1 MDFADIKRKAEAA
14 REFRIEDGG
23 RWFSLRLPTDHQV
36 NLEAARSRDEG
47 GSGTAATVQL
57 MRALVERAVVAWGG
71 VTCEMLAP
79 GAGDEAAEVV
89 PGSVGLLLDAEP
101 DLQAKLFEAF
111 IERQRQR
118 REKQEAAAKN

>member
-14 REFRIEDGG
+14 REFRVDDGA
-23 RWFSLRLPTDHQV
+23 RWFTLRLPTDHDV
-36 NLEAARSRDEG
+36 SVEAARARDAG
-47 GSGTAATVQL
+47 GAGLAATVQL
-57 MRALVERAVVAWGG
+57 TRALVERAVVAWGG

-79 GAGDEAAEVV
+79 SGGEEAAEVV
-89 PGSVGLLLDAEP
+89 PGAVGLLLDAEP
-101 DLQAKLFEAF
+101 ALQSKLFEAF